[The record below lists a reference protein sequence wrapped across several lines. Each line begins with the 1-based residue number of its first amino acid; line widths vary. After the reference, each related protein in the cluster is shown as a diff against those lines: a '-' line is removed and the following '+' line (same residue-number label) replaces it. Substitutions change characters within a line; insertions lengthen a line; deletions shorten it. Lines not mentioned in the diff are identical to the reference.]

1 MVTKKNIYDE
11 NDRLPLEEVKRQ
23 LAPTLKVIA
32 SARNLNEK
40 ERDILRALVM
50 YAATNDYQDLLL
62 FEKDQ
67 ILRVLKENEG
77 LVEQARF
84 MYNNYSKKAPFIQV
98 LNLLEAHKESKL
110 ASASY
115 ALASL
120 DKFVILEMM
129 DSLSE

>member
-23 LAPTLKVIA
+23 LAPTLKVIS

-62 FEKDQ
+62 FEKDE

-98 LNLLEAHKESKL
+98 LNLLEEYKESK
-110 ASASY
+110 
-115 ALASL
+115 L
-120 DKFVILEMM
+120 DKFVISEMM
-129 DSLSE
+129 NSLGE